1 MAAYNDKA
9 TSVSILARQSTEDAE
24 VIALCKEYASLRDEP
39 LTAAV
44 KRFLREYLPETIAQ
58 LRAKVNPN

>member
-1 MAAYNDKA
+1 MATYNDKA
-9 TSVSILARQSTEDAE
+9 TSVSIVARQSAEDAE

-44 KRFLREYLPETIAQ
+44 KRFLREVLPQRIAQ
-58 LRAKVNPN
+58 LKAEVNPH